1 MTDMTDPDIHDDGGL
16 RDVLENIE
24 TAVGEI
30 RDAVLA
36 PSSPLV
42 FSLAP
47 YAVVGA
53 AWGWGVAEAIRG
65 DVYVGILHGALW
77 PLSAAFLIARWLA
90 GGH

>member
-1 MTDMTDPDIHDDGGL
+1 MLGD
-16 RDVLENIE
+16 IE

-42 FSLAP
+42 FHLVP
-47 YAVVGA
+47 NGLVGA
-53 AWGWGVAEAIRG
+53 AWGWGVTEAIRG

-77 PLSAAFLIARWLA
+77 PLSTAFLIARWLA
-90 GGH
+90 GVH